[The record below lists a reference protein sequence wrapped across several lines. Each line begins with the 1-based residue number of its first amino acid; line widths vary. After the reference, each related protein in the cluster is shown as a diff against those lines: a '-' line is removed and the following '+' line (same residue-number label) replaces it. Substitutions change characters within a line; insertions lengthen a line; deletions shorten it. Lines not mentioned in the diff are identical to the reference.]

1 MEISPGIYIVSQK
14 YRRCAHLVEKMLEN
28 IELSEEARI
37 NYQNNLGFPSS
48 LLGILAS
55 TWRFS
60 SNSAPGEDTA
70 VFPLTWQGCK
80 SAFWESS
87 GT

>member
-1 MEISPGIYIVSQK
+1 MS
-14 YRRCAHLVEKMLEN
+14 EN
-28 IELSEEARI
+28 IELSQEARI
-37 NYQNNLGFPSS
+37 NYQNNLGFPFS
-48 LLGILAS
+48 LLSILANI
-55 TWRFS
+55 WQFS
-60 SNSAPGEDTA
+60 SKNAPGEDAA